1 MLNRFNSRIRHLSA
15 DERGTSILEF
25 AIIAPVLGMLVVG
38 IGDLGRGFSERHAL
52 QQAANRT
59 IERAHL
65 GTAQQNYT
73 FLTTEAVAAAGAGS
87 TAVLDDWIECD
98 GARNED
104 FNATCPVSTDPAAP
118 IPQVARYIRLTIN
131 KTFTPTFTTVGYPNA
146 VNGRV
151 PISANVTLRVQ

>member
-1 MLNRFNSRIRHLSA
+1 M
-15 DERGTSILEF
+15 EF
-25 AIIAPVLGMLVVG
+25 AIIAPVLGMFVVG

-65 GTAQQNYT
+65 GTIQQNYN
-73 FLTTEAVAAAGAGS
+73 FLTTEAVAAAGTGS
-87 TAVLDDWIECD
+87 TAVLDDWLECD
-98 GARNED
+98 GVRNED
-104 FNATCPVSTDPAAP
+104 FNATCPVSTDPAAAK
-118 IPQVARYIRLTIN
+118 PQIARYIKLTIN

-151 PISANVTLRVQ
+151 PISANVTFRVQ

>member
-1 MLNRFNSRIRHLSA
+1 MLNRLNSRIRCLSA

-65 GTAQQNYT
+65 GTKQQNYT
-73 FLTTEAVAAAGAGS
+73 FLTTEAVAAAGTGS
-87 TAVLDDWIECD
+87 TAVLDDWVECD
-98 GARNED
+98 GVRNED
-104 FNATCPVSTDPAAP
+104 FNATCPVSTDPAAAK
-118 IPQVARYIRLTIN
+118 PQIARYIRLTIN